1 MKSVTTKHLISVS
14 NLSFKGIQH
23 ILARAGEYDR
33 KHQIEVPSHNINPSS
48 LPYYTNGCPPIVVN
62 AFFEPSTRTQL
73 SFESAAHKLNTKII
87 NFNYQTSSANK
98 GETDED
104 TVKTLA
110 SYGDLLVIRHPE
122 NDFVEKIA
130 DKLPISVINAGNG
143 NGEHPTQA
151 LLDLYTIYKHF
162 ETDIINKNT
171 IRILFVGDIKHS
183 RTVHSLI
190 KILHYYQHV
199 KIYLLPYTGREGTTS
214 LLTSISIN
222 HDQDFSSIVIDK
234 KQCDISNYDVIYMT
248 RSQDE
253 REPSSETLGSVF
265 DGSEF
270 MINQKSMESLKEK
283 AIVMHPLPRNDE
295 ISPEVD
301 DDPRCV
307 YFEQMNN
314 GVFVRMALIELFTV
328 AKKNKFYLPID
339 TTYEDLFITERPKI
353 TVNSYEEFESV
364 FNSHSY

>member
-1 MKSVTTKHLISVS
+1 M
-14 NLSFKGIQH
+14 
-23 ILARAGEYDR
+23 ARAREYDI
-33 KHQIEVPSHNINPSS
+33 KSKIEAPSHNIYPST
-48 LPYYTNGCPPIVVN
+48 LPYYTNGCPPIIVN
-62 AFFEPSTRTQL
+62 AFFEPSTRTQT
-73 SFESAAHKLNTKII
+73 SFECAAYRLNTRVI
-87 NFNYQTSSANK
+87 NFNYQTSSSKK
-98 GETDED
+98 GESDED
-104 TVKTLA
+104 TIKTLA

-122 NDFVEKIA
+122 NDFVEKIS
-130 DKLPISVINAGNG
+130 KKVSIPIINAGNG

-162 ETDIINKNT
+162 EKEITNKEKIN
-171 IRILFVGDIKHS
+171 ILFVGDIKHS
-183 RTVHSLI
+183 RTIHSLI
-190 KILHYYQHV
+190 EILHHYPNV
-199 KIYLLPYTGREGTTS
+199 KINLLPYTGREGTTS

-253 REPSSETLGSVF
+253 REPSSETLSSVF

-339 TTYEDLFITERPKI
+339 TRYEDLFNTKAPTI
-353 TVNSYEEFESV
+353 TVNSFKEFEKV

>member
-1 MKSVTTKHLISVS
+1 MLSVKTKHLISVS

-48 LPYYTNGCPPIVVN
+48 LPYYTNGCPPIVIN
-62 AFFEPSTRTQL
+62 AFFEPSTRTQT
-73 SFESAAHKLNTKII
+73 SFESASLRLNTRVI

-151 LLDLYTIYKHF
+151 LLDLYTINKHY
-162 ETDIINKNT
+162 ETELRNGELIN
-171 IRILFVGDIKHS
+171 ILFVGDIKHS

-190 KILHYYQHV
+190 EILHHFPNV
-199 KIYLLPYTGREGTTS
+199 KIELLPNKGREGDTS

-222 HDQDFSSIVIDK
+222 HDQEFSSIVIDK
-234 KQCDISNYDVIYMT
+234 KQCDISKYDVIYMT
-248 RSQDE
+248 RSQNE
-253 REPSSETLGSVF
+253 REKNHLGSVF
-265 DGSEF
+265 GGSEF
-270 MINQKSMESLKEK
+270 VINNKSMLNIKDT
-283 AIVMHPLPRNDE
+283 AIIMHPLPRNDE

-307 YFEQMNN
+307 YFEQMKN

-339 TTYEDLFITERPKI
+339 TRYEDLFNTEAPPI
-353 TVNSYEEFESV
+353 TVNSFREFEKV